1 MAVKYTKPRGTQDLL
16 PGESGRWLRLEEALR
31 TVAGRY
37 GYREIRLPTF
47 ENTEVFARGVGDTT
61 DVVAK
66 EMYTFADKGGRSIT
80 LRPEGTSGVVRAVLE
95 NGLLGSAAMPLKAYY
110 LQSCFRYEKA
120 QKGRLREFHQL
131 GVECFG
137 ADTAASDAEVIALG
151 SELLRTAGVQKVQL
165 RINSIGCKSCRP
177 LYHAALREYF
187 GAHKEELCE
196 DCQARLGR
204 NPMRLLDCKVPRCR
218 ELAQGAPVILDYLCD
233 DCRARFEA
241 LKAALTA
248 QGLGFVV
255 DPSIVRGLDYYCG
268 AVFEFVH
275 TAVGTQGTICG
286 GGRYNGLVEEFG
298 GPATPAVGFGMGIE
312 RLLLAMEAEAAD
324 FGADAPPAL
333 YIAGLGDAGAQ
344 AAALLAARL
353 RRAGLYVEC
362 DIVGRGLK
370 AQMKYAN
377 KLGARFSMVL
387 GEDEVS
393 AGKAKLRRMEDGT
406 EREVSLDPD
415 ALVLELTGETLAEVI
430 GQLKANDQAPKT
442 KKERE
447 QA

>member
-16 PGESGRWLRLEEALR
+16 PADSGRWLRLEETLR
-31 TVAGRY
+31 GVVSRY

-47 ENTEVFARGVGDTT
+47 ESTEVFARGVGDTT
-61 DVVAK
+61 DIVSK
-66 EMYTFADKGGRSIT
+66 EMYTFNDKGNRSIT
-80 LRPEGTSGVVRAVLE
+80 LRPEGTAGVVRAVLE

-131 GVECFG
+131 GIECFG
-137 ADTAASDAEVIALG
+137 ADTAASDAEVILVA
-151 SELLRTAGVQKVQL
+151 SEILNKVGLRQVQL
-165 RINSIGCKSCRP
+165 RINSIGCKNCRP
-177 LYHAALREYF
+177 AYHAALRDYF

-196 DCQARLGR
+196 DCQTRLER
-204 NPMRLLDCKVPRCR
+204 NPMRLLDCKVPRCH
-218 ELAQGAPVILDYLCD
+218 ELAGGAPVILDYLCD

-248 QGLGFVV
+248 QGLNFVV
-255 DPSIVRGLDYYCG
+255 DPTIVRGLDYYCG
-268 AVFEFVH
+268 VVFEFVH

-286 GGRYNGLVEEFG
+286 GGRYNGLVEQFD

-312 RLLLAMEAEAAD
+312 RLLLAMEAENAN

-333 YIAGLGDAGAQ
+333 YLAGLGEAGAN
-344 AAALLAARL
+344 AAALLAAKL
-353 RRAGLYVEC
+353 RRAGVYVEC

-377 KLGARFSMVL
+377 KLGAVYSMVL
-387 GEDEVS
+387 GEDEV
-393 AGKAKLRRMEDGT
+393 AANTAKLKRMADGEEQT
-406 EREVSLDPD
+406 V
-415 ALVLELTGETLAEVI
+415 ALEAEALAP
-430 GQLKANDQAPKT
+430 LLLA
-442 KKERE
+442 
-447 QA
+447 

>member
-1 MAVKYTKPRGTQDLL
+1 MAVQYTRPRGTQDLL
-16 PGESGRWLRLEEALR
+16 PADSGRWLRLEAALR
-31 TVAGRY
+31 DTVSRY

-61 DVVAK
+61 DVVSK
-66 EMYTFADKGGRSIT
+66 EMYTFNDKGGRSIT

-131 GVECFG
+131 GIECFG
-137 ADTAASDAEVIALG
+137 ADTAAADAEVIAVARAALD
-151 SELLRTAGVQKVQL
+151 RAGIRQVEL
-165 RINSIGCKSCRP
+165 RINSIGCRHCRP
-177 LYHAALREYF
+177 AYHAALRDYF

-196 DCQARLGR
+196 DCQARLER
-204 NPMRLLDCKVPRCR
+204 NPMRLLDCKVPRCHA
-218 ELAQGAPVILDYLCD
+218 LAEHAPVILDYLCD

-248 QGLGFVV
+248 QGVDFVV
-255 DPSIVRGLDYYCG
+255 DPTIVRGLDYYCG
-268 AVFEFVH
+268 VVFEFVH

-286 GGRYNGLVEEFG
+286 GGRYDGLVEQFG

-312 RLLLAMEAEAAD
+312 RLLLAMEAEQAD
-324 FGADAPPAL
+324 FGADEPPAL
-333 YIAGLGDAGAQ
+333 YLAGLGEAGMS
-344 AAALLAARL
+344 AAALLAAKL
-353 RRAGLYVEC
+353 RRAGVYVEC

-377 KLGARFSMVL
+377 KIGARCSMVL
-387 GEDEVS
+387 GEDEV
-393 AGKAKLRRMEDGT
+393 AANAARLKRMADGEEQT
-406 EREVSLDPD
+406 VSLEPE
-415 ALVLELTGETLAEVI
+415 ALILALTGEALAAAA
-430 GQLKANDQAPKT
+430 GQLAPNALAPEAPQT
-442 KKERE
+442 T
-447 QA
+447 

>member
-16 PGESGRWLRLEEALR
+16 PGESGRWLRLEAALR
-31 TVAGRY
+31 QVAGRY

-61 DVVAK
+61 DVVTK
-66 EMYTFADKGGRSIT
+66 EMYTFTDKGGRSVT

-95 NGLLGSAAMPLKAYY
+95 NGLLGSAAMPFKAYY

-151 SELLRTAGVQKVQL
+151 SELLRAAGVHQVQL

-177 LYHAALREYF
+177 RYHAALREYF
-187 GAHKEELCE
+187 GAHEGELCE
-196 DCQARLGR
+196 DCRARLER

-218 ELAQGAPVILDYLCD
+218 ELAQAAPVILDYLCD

-241 LKAALTA
+241 LKAALAA
-248 QGLGFVV
+248 QGIGFVV
-255 DPSIVRGLDYYCG
+255 DPGIVRGLDYYCG

-286 GGRYNGLVEEFG
+286 GGRYNGLVEQFD

-312 RLLLAMEAEAAD
+312 RLLLAMEAENAD
-324 FGADAPPAL
+324 FGADEPPAI
-333 YIAGLGDAGAQ
+333 YIAGLGEAGAN
-344 AAALLAARL
+344 AAALLAGGL
-353 RRAGLYVEC
+353 RRAGVYAEC

-377 KLGARFSMVL
+377 KLGAVYSMVL
-387 GEDEVS
+387 GEDEVAAGS
-393 AGKAKLRRMEDGT
+393 ARLKRMADGS
-406 EREVSLDPD
+406 EKQV
-415 ALVLELTGETLAEVI
+415 ALNPEALALELAGGALASALETLEAAALGPE
-430 GQLKANDQAPKT
+430 QT
-442 KKERE
+442 KRE
-447 QA
+447 EA

>member
-31 TVAGRY
+31 AVAGRY

-61 DVVAK
+61 DVVTK

-165 RINSIGCKSCRP
+165 RINSIGCKTCRP
-177 LYHAALREYF
+177 RYHAALREYF
-187 GAHKEELCE
+187 GAHRAELCE
-196 DCQARLGR
+196 DCQARLER

-218 ELAQGAPVILDYLCD
+218 ELAAGAPVILDYLCD

-241 LKAALTA
+241 LKAALAA
-248 QGLGFVV
+248 QGIEFVV

-268 AVFEFVH
+268 VVFEFVH

-286 GGRYNGLVEEFG
+286 GGRYNGLVEQFG

-312 RLLLAMEAEAAD
+312 RLLLAMEAENAD
-324 FGADAPPAL
+324 FGADEVPAV

-344 AAALLAARL
+344 AAGLLAAGL
-353 RRAGLYVEC
+353 RRAGIYAEC

-377 KLGARFSMVL
+377 KIGALYSMVL
-387 GEDEVS
+387 GEEEAASGAAKLKRMADGAEKEVS
-393 AGKAKLRRMEDGT
+393 IN
-406 EREVSLDPD
+406 PD
-415 ALVLELTGETLAEVI
+415 ALALALAGEALAGAV
-430 GQLKANDQAPKT
+430 GQLEANELAPNG

-447 QA
+447 